1 MSDWNEQYM
10 HAKLSHFMW
19 KINCVHSAI
28 SLLRVLILLVESW
41 RKKHN
46 AHTHIIV
53 FFRYNKEISLFR
65 LFMGSQKKSSL
76 YFKICVSLHFAFIF
90 FPPVDFSV
98 LCLLCASEPL
108 VYGHIEFGEILNWC
122 AWYFYNIKQKR
133 FKCAVQQIV
142 SSHCAVTYG
151 IPLIFRSHWILYSF
165 SLSHF
170 ILWRDVKRRR

>member
-65 LFMGSQKKSSL
+65 SFIGSQKNRLSISKYVYLSILLSFFFFPSIFL
-76 YFKICVSLHFAFIF
+76 YFACCVQ
-90 FPPVDFSV
+90 VNR
-98 LCLLCASEPL
+98 LCMD
-108 VYGHIEFGEILNWC
+108 ILNLVK
-122 AWYFYNIKQKR
+122 FSID
-133 FKCAVQQIV
+133 V
-142 SSHCAVTYG
+142 HD
-151 IPLIFRSHWILYSF
+151 IFTI
-165 SLSHF
+165 
-170 ILWRDVKRRR
+170 